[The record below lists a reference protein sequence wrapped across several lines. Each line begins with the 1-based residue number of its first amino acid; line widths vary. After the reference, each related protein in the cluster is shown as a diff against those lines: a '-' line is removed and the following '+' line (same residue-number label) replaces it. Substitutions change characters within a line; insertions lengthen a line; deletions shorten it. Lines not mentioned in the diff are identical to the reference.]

1 MNGFYPH
8 TAFTYCSSANRLG
21 FDVKKAFNKLTEEFT
36 KGYVTYPRSDGEG
49 HGEIKILNP
58 GAVSDEIK
66 NIFRTPPILKRERE
80 SVTGDVYT
88 LAGELYLSTPASLVG
103 DVELA
108 KKTEPPQKADIYI
121 GIRRKEFLESEALYV
136 DTKNAS
142 MDVLKNVFE
151 KDLAKSKTKIP
162 AYNKEKESMSLRIA

>member
-8 TAFTYCSSANRLG
+8 TTFTYCSSSNRLG
-21 FDVKKAFNKLTEEFT
+21 FNVKDAFNKLTEEFM

-58 GAVSDEIK
+58 GAISNEIK
-66 NIFRTPPILKRERE
+66 DIFKTPPILKKEKGY
-80 SVTGDVYT
+80 VTGDVYT
-88 LAGELYLSTPASLVG
+88 LAGELYLSTPASLVN
-103 DVELA
+103 DVEVA
-108 KKTEPPQKADIYI
+108 KKTNPPQKADIYI

-151 KDLAKSKTKIP
+151 KDLTKTKTKIP
-162 AYNKEKESMSLRIA
+162 AYNKKKESMFLKIA